1 MRARAAVLFCAC
13 FAVAPSMAAQSNL
26 AVTLHVTVDGVKP
39 GGGTLRVG
47 LHDEVTFSIPNAKA
61 LREQDI
67 SNVAGDVSLQFDRMP
82 PGSYAIKAFQ
92 DVNKDGTWEPGEP
105 QAVSNGAAANDFDS
119 AALLLMPGNNE
130 AVIHL
135 K

>member
-1 MRARAAVLFCAC
+1 
-13 FAVAPSMAAQSNL
+13 MAAQSNL
-26 AVTLHVTVDGVKP
+26 AVTLRVTVDGVKP

-67 SNVAGDVSLQFDRMP
+67 PNVAGAVSLQFDRMP
-82 PGSYAIKAFQ
+82 PGTYAIKAFQ
-92 DVNKDGTWEPGEP
+92 DVNKDGAWEPGEP
-105 QAVSNGAAANDFDS
+105 LAISNGAGANDFDS

-130 AVIHL
+130 AAIHL